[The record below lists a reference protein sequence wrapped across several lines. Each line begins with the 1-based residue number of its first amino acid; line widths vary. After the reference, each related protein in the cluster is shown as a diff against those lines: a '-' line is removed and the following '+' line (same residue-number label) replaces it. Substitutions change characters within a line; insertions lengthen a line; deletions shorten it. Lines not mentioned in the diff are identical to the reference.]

1 MALRDQPYLPLY
13 IQDFL
18 TDEKLINCSASS
30 TGIYIRLMCIMH
42 KSEDY
47 GKILLKQKF
56 KQTESMTLNFA
67 LQISKSM
74 PYDVKEIHL
83 GIEELIEEKVIC
95 IDGEL
100 LIQKRMVKDFNISES
115 RSKSGKIGGQKSVEK
130 RNTLDNFA
138 DDFAGSFAQPKI
150 QANSEY
156 ENAYENENKEE
167 NKEKENVLKNSNL
180 FRQPKV
186 PTKDQVWEVFSRG
199 GGTKEMAKSF
209 YEKYEATGW
218 FLNGAP
224 IVNFTAL
231 ANRFITNWKSLDDSR
246 KAPRV
251 PETDNTKVKIKL
263 K

>member
-67 LQISKSM
+67 LQISKAM
-74 PYDVKEIHL
+74 PYDVKEIHS

-95 IDGEL
+95 IDGEWL
-100 LIQKRMVKDFNISES
+100 LQKRMVKDFNISEL
-115 RSKSGKIGGQKSVEK
+115 RSKSGKIGGQKSLEK
-130 RNTLDNFA
+130 RNILDNFA
-138 DDFAGSFAQPKI
+138 DDFAGSFAQAKV

-156 ENAYENENKEE
+156 ENAYENENKE
-167 NKEKENVLKNSNL
+167 KENPLKNSNL
-180 FRQPKV
+180 FRQPKI
-186 PTKDQVWEVFSRG
+186 PTKDQVWEVFSRA
-199 GGTKEMAKSF
+199 GGTKDMAKSF
-209 YEKYEATGW
+209 YEKYESTGW
-218 FLNGAP
+218 FINGSP
-224 IVNFTAL
+224 VTNWTSL
-231 ANRFITNWKSLDDSR
+231 ANRFITNWRNLDESR
-246 KAPRV
+246 KTPRIQ
-251 PETDNTKVKIKL
+251 ETDNTKVKIKL